1 MLAVPRR
8 HHGRGVFTGDYEAED
23 LVKWQWAHR
32 APGHWLNHVAT
43 VVILRRTLYFSFLR
57 MNYSLGNVRAI
68 FC

>member
-23 LVKWQWAHR
+23 LVKWRWADR

-43 VVILRRTLYFSFLR
+43 VVTLRKKPLFWFY
-57 MNYSLGNVRAI
+57 
-68 FC
+68 